1 MTELRERF
9 NEDLLNMPWERIV
22 LKTDTNSMWIC
33 WKELFLEV
41 LDKHAPIRQ
50 IRKRSCSVPWIT
62 SDIKELIF
70 DRDKMKRKAMVTK
83 QSVDWDAYKTS
94 RNRVNIALR
103 RGKSEYYRKKT
114 AQQNKNP
121 KEAWKTINDLLG
133 RSSNDT
139 TINELS
145 IDGSNI
151 TSTQEMA
158 NGFNEYFTNIGPNLA
173 SSIDDSNTSFRL
185 FVKPA
190 KSKLDRF
197 KLVSVSRVIKLL
209 NGLSNCKATGLD
221 KISGRIL
228 KVAVNSI
235 APSLTHI
242 FNHAL
247 ISNCFPDEWKMA
259 RLVPIHKK
267 GPRDLIENYRP
278 ISILPVISKIMERI
292 LYEQIYQYL
301 SDNSLLTEYQY
312 GFRKMHSTVS
322 ALLDSTNSWY
332 VNMDRKMFNLVVLL
346 DLKKAFDTIDHSIL
360 LSKLELYGITGNAL
374 SMIRSYLSGRNQKC
388 QLGDKMSTARRIE
401 CGIPQGSILGPLF
414 FLIYINDL
422 PQCLNHATA
431 RLFADDTNLIVAGV
445 SIQEIE
451 SNMNRDLAHVNE
463 WLLANKLSLNVVKT
477 EFILIGS
484 AQKLNSIVIQ
494 PNIEIN
500 QVKINQV
507 GNATVLGVEIDDRLS
522 WHSHIDKVAK
532 KVTSGIGAIR
542 KIRDL
547 VDRETLISVYNA
559 LINPHFDY
567 CSEVWDTMGVGLSNR
582 LQKLQNR
589 AARVIMNFSSDIPGP
604 EALDALG
611 WENLVTRRAKTKAK
625 TMYKVLNKLA
635 PSPLEKLFE
644 HKRNITQYNL
654 RGSSTSLQLPQPK
667 TEKLK
672 KSFSYDGAK
681 VWNSL
686 SADVRGSATFTIF
699 KTRLCARK

>member
-1 MTELRERF
+1 M
-9 NEDLLNMPWERIV
+9 
-22 LKTDTNSMWIC
+22 
-33 WKELFLEV
+33 
-41 LDKHAPIRQ
+41 
-50 IRKRSCSVPWIT
+50 
-62 SDIKELIF
+62 
-70 DRDKMKRKAMVTK
+70 
-83 QSVDWDAYKTS
+83 
-94 RNRVNIALR
+94 
-103 RGKSEYYRKKT
+103 
-114 AQQNKNP
+114 
-121 KEAWKTINDLLG
+121 
-133 RSSNDT
+133 
-139 TINELS
+139 
-145 IDGSNI
+145 
-151 TSTQEMA
+151 
-158 NGFNEYFTNIGPNLA
+158 
-173 SSIDDSNTSFRL
+173 
-185 FVKPA
+185 
-190 KSKLDRF
+190 
-197 KLVSVSRVIKLL
+197 SRVVKLL

-221 KISGRIL
+221 KISGQIL
-228 KVAVNSI
+228 KVAANSI

-242 FNHAL
+242 FNHGL

-278 ISILPVISKIMERI
+278 ISVLPVISKIMERI

-374 SMIRSYLSGRNQKC
+374 SMIRSYLISGRNKKC

-401 CGIPQGSILGPLF
+401 CGIPEGSILGPLF

-431 RLFADDTNLIVAGV
+431 RLFADDTNLTVAGI

-451 SNMNRDLAHVNE
+451 SNMNRDLPYVNE

-484 AQKLNSIVIQ
+484 AQKLNSVVIQ

-589 AARVIMNFSSDIPGP
+589 AARVIVNFSNDIPGP
-604 EALDALG
+604 EAL
-611 WENLVTRRAKTKAK
+611 
-625 TMYKVLNKLA
+625 
-635 PSPLEKLFE
+635 
-644 HKRNITQYNL
+644 
-654 RGSSTSLQLPQPK
+654 RGDF
-667 TEKLK
+667 LK
-672 KSFSYDGAK
+672 NRVFS
-681 VWNSL
+681 
-686 SADVRGSATFTIF
+686 
-699 KTRLCARK
+699 

>member
-1 MTELRERF
+1 MG
-9 NEDLLNMPWERIV
+9 I
-22 LKTDTNSMWIC
+22 
-33 WKELFLEV
+33 
-41 LDKHAPIRQ
+41 
-50 IRKRSCSVPWIT
+50 
-62 SDIKELIF
+62 
-70 DRDKMKRKAMVTK
+70 
-83 QSVDWDAYKTS
+83 DWDAYRTS

-103 RGKSEYYRKKT
+103 RGKSEYYHNKT

-133 RSSNDT
+133 RSSSDT
-139 TINELS
+139 TINELN
-145 IDGSNI
+145 IDGFNI

-228 KVAVNSI
+228 KVATNSI

-242 FNHAL
+242 FNHGL

-278 ISILPVISKIMERI
+278 ISILPTISKIMERI

-301 SDNSLLTEYQY
+301 SDNSLLTEHQY
-312 GFRKMHSTVS
+312 GFGKMHSTVS

-332 VNMDRKMFNLVVLL
+332 VNMDRKMFNLVDLL
-346 DLKKAFDTIDHSIL
+346 DLKKAFDTIVHRIL

-374 SMIRSYLSGRNQKC
+374 SMIRSYLSGRNKKC
-388 QLGDKMSTARRIE
+388 RLSDKMSTARRIK
-401 CGIPQGSILGPLF
+401 CGIPQGSILGPLL
-414 FLIYINDL
+414 FLIYIYINDL
-422 PQCLNHATA
+422 PQCLSHATA
-431 RLFADDTNLIVAGV
+431 RLFADDTNLTVAGI

-451 SNMNRDLAHVNE
+451 SNMNRDLAYVNE

-522 WHSHIDKVAK
+522 WDSHIDKVAK

-547 VDRETLISVYNA
+547 VDRETLISVCNA

-589 AARVIMNFSSDIPGP
+589 AARVIMNFSNDIPGP
-604 EALDALG
+604 EASNALG
-611 WENLVTRRAKTKAK
+611 WVGK
-625 TMYKVLNKLA
+625 
-635 PSPLEKLFE
+635 SCD
-644 HKRNITQYNL
+644 
-654 RGSSTSLQLPQPK
+654 STSQNKNNVQSSK
-667 TEKLK
+667 
-672 KSFSYDGAK
+672 
-681 VWNSL
+681 
-686 SADVRGSATFTIF
+686 
-699 KTRLCARK
+699 

>member
-1 MTELRERF
+1 M
-9 NEDLLNMPWERIV
+9 
-22 LKTDTNSMWIC
+22 
-33 WKELFLEV
+33 
-41 LDKHAPIRQ
+41 
-50 IRKRSCSVPWIT
+50 
-62 SDIKELIF
+62 
-70 DRDKMKRKAMVTK
+70 
-83 QSVDWDAYKTS
+83 
-94 RNRVNIALR
+94 
-103 RGKSEYYRKKT
+103 GKSEYYRKKT

-197 KLVSVSRVIKLL
+197 KFVSVSRVIKLL

-228 KVAVNSI
+228 KVAANSI

-242 FNHAL
+242 FNHGL

-292 LYEQIYQYL
+292 LSEQIYQYL

-374 SMIRSYLSGRNQKC
+374 SMIRSYLSGRNKKC

-431 RLFADDTNLIVAGV
+431 RLFADDTNLTVAGV

-532 KVTSGIGAIR
+532 KVTSGIKAIR

-547 VDRETLISVYNA
+547 VDRETLISVYNV

-567 CSEVWDTMGVGLSNR
+567 CSEVWDTRGVGLSNT

-589 AARVIMNFSSDIPGP
+589 AARVIMKFSNDIPGP
-604 EALDALG
+604 EALNALG

-654 RGSSTSLQLPQPK
+654 RGSSTSLQLPQPQ

-699 KTRLCARK
+699 KTRLCAHK

>member
-1 MTELRERF
+1 M
-9 NEDLLNMPWERIV
+9 
-22 LKTDTNSMWIC
+22 
-33 WKELFLEV
+33 
-41 LDKHAPIRQ
+41 
-50 IRKRSCSVPWIT
+50 
-62 SDIKELIF
+62 
-70 DRDKMKRKAMVTK
+70 
-83 QSVDWDAYKTS
+83 
-94 RNRVNIALR
+94 
-103 RGKSEYYRKKT
+103 
-114 AQQNKNP
+114 
-121 KEAWKTINDLLG
+121 
-133 RSSNDT
+133 
-139 TINELS
+139 
-145 IDGSNI
+145 
-151 TSTQEMA
+151 
-158 NGFNEYFTNIGPNLA
+158 
-173 SSIDDSNTSFRL
+173 
-185 FVKPA
+185 
-190 KSKLDRF
+190 
-197 KLVSVSRVIKLL
+197 VSVSRVIKLL

-228 KVAVNSI
+228 KVAANSI

-242 FNHAL
+242 FNHGL

-278 ISILPVISKIMERI
+278 ISILPAISKIMERI

-301 SDNSLLTEYQY
+301 SENSLLTEHQY

-388 QLGDKMSTARRIE
+388 QLSDKMSSVRRIK
-401 CGIPQGSILGPLF
+401 CGIPQGSILGPLL
-414 FLIYINDL
+414 FLIYINDF

-431 RLFADDTNLIVAGV
+431 RLFADDTNLTVAGI

-451 SNMNRDLAHVNE
+451 SNMNRDLAYVNE

-522 WHSHIDKVAK
+522 WDSHIDKVAK

-582 LQKLQNR
+582 FQKLQNR
-589 AARVIMNFSSDIPGP
+589 AARVIMNFSNDIPGP
-604 EALDALG
+604 EALNALG

-699 KTRLCARK
+699 KTRLCAHK